1 MGLVDNT
8 RVKISAIIKCC
19 LSVPNVSSIKFQE
32 MTTETFIKKYQKK
45 KRRSLQRTVLR
56 DWKKPNQE
64 SEWCRIQ
71 NGPYTY
77 V

>member
-19 LSVPNVSSIKFQE
+19 LSVQNVSSIKFQE

-45 KRRSLQRTVLR
+45 KE
-56 DWKKPNQE
+56 KKSTKNSIERLKKTQP
-64 SEWCRIQ
+64 RI
-71 NGPYTY
+71 
-77 V
+77 

>member
-19 LSVPNVSSIKFQE
+19 LSVQNVSSIKFQE

-56 DWKKPNQE
+56 D
-64 SEWCRIQ
+64 
-71 NGPYTY
+71 
-77 V
+77 